1 MRIFILL
8 FLGLAACS
16 SMPLVPLPISSEN
29 QSFLSSFDKINAQAF
44 KDLSRGQDLEQVSIS
59 SYMFVVGR
67 YKSKLANQ
75 FQIAFEDFEYKDLT
89 PYPGTFVVCAY
100 STRRN
105 LVMCDNVACEGIE
118 NAATIV
124 GTRDEPS
131 VGAQSLAQI
140 SSWRGSFK
148 PKPCSPSRSRSSTSP
163 GT

>member
-1 MRIFILL
+1 MRIFLLL
-8 FLGLAACS
+8 FFGLAACS
-16 SMPLVPLPISSEN
+16 SMPLMPLPISTEN
-29 QSFLSSFDKINAQAF
+29 QNFLNSFDKVNGQAF
-44 KDLSRGQDLEQVSIS
+44 KDLGREQDLEQVSIS

-67 YKSKLANQ
+67 YKSKMANQ

-105 LVMCDNVACEGIE
+105 LVMCDNVACAGIE

-124 GTRDEPS
+124 GTPEEPS

-140 SSWRGSFK
+140 TSWRDSYK
-148 PKPCSPSRSRSSTSP
+148 PKACSPGRSR
-163 GT
+163 